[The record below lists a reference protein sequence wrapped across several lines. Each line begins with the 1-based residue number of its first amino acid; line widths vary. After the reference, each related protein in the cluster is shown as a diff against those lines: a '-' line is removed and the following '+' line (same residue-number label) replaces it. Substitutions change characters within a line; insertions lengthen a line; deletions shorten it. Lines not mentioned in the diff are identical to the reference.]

1 MIIGGLQK
9 LSLIDY
15 PEKVSAVVFTQGCL
29 FRCPFCHNPELIPI
43 GVDGQMSQETVL
55 RFLQE
60 RKKFLDGVC
69 ITGGEPTIHRDL
81 PEFIKKIKQLGYSVK
96 LDTAGVNPEMVEQLI
111 ADKLIDYVA
120 MDLKNSWPRYQE
132 IVRTAN
138 PNTIEN
144 CKKTFKL
151 LQQSGID
158 HEFRTTVYPP
168 VHTEQDF
175 FEMVEQLKSGERYF
189 IQNISYTKNLEPNI
203 DRTKQLDV
211 TGLVVKLKSSF
222 PRVLIDQR

>member
-1 MIIGGLQK
+1 M
-9 LSLIDY
+9 
-15 PEKVSAVVFTQGCL
+15 
-29 FRCPFCHNPELIPI
+29 
-43 GVDGQMSQETVL
+43 
-55 RFLQE
+55 
-60 RKKFLDGVC
+60 
-69 ITGGEPTIHRDL
+69 